1 MDTLTLAVPI
11 FSYEP
16 LALTMLSPEIAGT
29 VKSTVDPELPVGGVL
44 TGGAEAVECGGV
56 LEVTG
61 TAVCV
66 AAWVAAAEVAG
77 VEAGADAGDEP
88 ATVATAACEPPAAG
102 ADAAVDE
109 VVPAPPHA
117 LRPTLPITAAAM
129 ITTGNRRILML
140 LPFRE

>member
-1 MDTLTLAVPI
+1 
-11 FSYEP
+11 
-16 LALTMLSPEIAGT
+16 
-29 VKSTVDPELPVGGVL
+29 
-44 TGGAEAVECGGV
+44 
-56 LEVTG
+56 
-61 TAVCV
+61 
-66 AAWVAAAEVAG
+66 VAAAEVAG